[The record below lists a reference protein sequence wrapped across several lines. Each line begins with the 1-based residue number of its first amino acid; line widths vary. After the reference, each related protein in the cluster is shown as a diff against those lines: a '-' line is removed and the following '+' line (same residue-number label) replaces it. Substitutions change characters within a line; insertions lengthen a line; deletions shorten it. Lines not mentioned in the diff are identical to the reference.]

1 MLKLHLYLD
10 DCGCCLIQGGDSY
23 SIASSLC
30 FVVSILSVF
39 FCFVLC
45 NYIFVYHITC
55 VWQCYNAINH

>member
-39 FCFVLC
+39 FFVLF
-45 NYIFVYHITC
+45 YVIIYLFITLHASGS
-55 VWQCYNAINH
+55 VITR